1 MRLILR
7 IISLLSLIALI
18 LPSILFLAGR
28 MELDKVKW
36 VMLIATIVWFATATP
51 VMWREQRQQE
61 PEKEEVVVP

>member
-7 IISLLSLIALI
+7 IVSLLSLIALI

-36 VMLIATIVWFATATP
+36 YMLVATIVWFATATP
-51 VMWREQRQQE
+51 VMWKERQQE